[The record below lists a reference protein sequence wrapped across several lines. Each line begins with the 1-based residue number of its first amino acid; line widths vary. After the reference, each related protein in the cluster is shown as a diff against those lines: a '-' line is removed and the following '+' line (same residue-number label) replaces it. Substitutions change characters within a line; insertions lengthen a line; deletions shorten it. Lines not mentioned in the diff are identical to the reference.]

1 MKPIAYARVDGC
13 LKLLEHKLK
22 TDFELYSGPENVPE
36 LLKDVQEVLFFQ
48 VYFSFLVSMSS
59 VIVVKHMNCEIL
71 QIMAAFFINVIFR
84 YQQPSN
90 GLVYCSGQPVNWYLK
105 RHVCLNE

>member
-1 MKPIAYARVDGC
+1 
-13 LKLLEHKLK
+13 
-22 TDFELYSGPENVPE
+22 
-36 LLKDVQEVLFFQ
+36 
-48 VYFSFLVSMSS
+48 MSS